1 MCTASMEINNVT
13 LVLTSCGRMD
23 LLEKTLDSFFKFN
36 TYPIERFLITED
48 SEDPAIFAQCNE
60 LNKKYGNVLEFIFN
74 EKRLGQSK
82 SIDKAYD
89 TVTTKYVFHCEE
101 DWEFYKSGFIEDSI
115 RVLSG
120 SPKILQAWI
129 RPKNDR
135 ILNKISEKIFEIN
148 GMKIRA
154 VLPASF
160 STGDVNEDGTPMF
173 VKNYMGFSWNPG
185 LKRISDYRLLVNGY
199 TGMVREHLIDHWYRD
214 NGYLVVSLSKK
225 DDDGYVKHIGWD
237 RRAGDPGFVG

>member
-1 MCTASMEINNVT
+1 
-13 LVLTSCGRMD
+13 MD

-36 TYPIERFLITED
+36 TYPIERFIVTED
-48 SEDPAIFAQCNE
+48 SAQEDIFDACIR
-60 LNKKYGNVLEFIFN
+60 LNKKYNNVLEFMFN
-74 EKRLGQSK
+74 ENKLGQSK
-82 SIDKAYD
+82 SIDKAYQ

-101 DWEFYKSGFIEDSI
+101 DWEFYRSGFIEDSI
-115 RVLSG
+115 RVLES

-135 ILNKISEKIFEIN
+135 ILNKISEKVFELN

-160 STGDVNEDGTPMF
+160 STGDTNEDGTPMI

-185 LKRISDYRLLVNGY
+185 LKRISDYRLLDNGY
-199 TGMVREHLIDHWYRD
+199 TGMIREHLIDHWYRD
-214 NGYLVVSLSKK
+214 NDFIVVSLSQT
-225 DDDGYVKHIGWD
+225 DSDGYVKHIGWD

>member
-1 MCTASMEINNVT
+1 MEINSVT
-13 LVLTSCGRMD
+13 FVLTSCGRMD

-36 TYPIERFLITED
+36 TYPIERFIVTED
-48 SEDPAIFAQCNE
+48 SAQEDIFDACIR
-60 LNKKYGNVLEFIFN
+60 LNKKYNNVLEFMFN
-74 EKRLGQSK
+74 ENKLGQSK
-82 SIDKAYD
+82 SIDKAYQ

-101 DWEFYKSGFIEDSI
+101 DWEFYRSGFIEDSI
-115 RVLSG
+115 RILES

-135 ILNKISEKIFEIN
+135 ILNKISEKVFELN

-160 STGDVNEDGTPMF
+160 STGDTNEDGTPMI

-185 LKRISDYRLLVNGY
+185 LKRISDYRLLDNGY
-199 TGMVREHLIDHWYRD
+199 TGMIREHLIDHWYRD
-214 NGYLVVSLSKK
+214 NDFIVVSLSQT
-225 DDDGYVKHIGWD
+225 DNDGYVKHIGWD

>member
-1 MCTASMEINNVT
+1 MEINSVT
-13 LVLTSCGRMD
+13 VVLTSCGRID

-36 TYPIERFLITED
+36 TYPIERFIITED
-48 SEDPAIFAQCNE
+48 SAQEEVFAACIE
-60 LNKKYGNVLEFIFN
+60 LNKKYNNSLEFMFN
-74 EKRLGQSK
+74 EKKLGQSK
-82 SIDKAYD
+82 SIDKAYK

-101 DWEFYKSGFIEDSI
+101 DWEFYRHGFIEDSI
-115 RVLSG
+115 RVLSA
-120 SPKILQAWI
+120 SKKILQAWI
-129 RPKNDR
+129 RPKNDN

-148 GMKIRA
+148 GMKVRA

-160 STGDVNEDGTPMF
+160 LTGDTNEDGTPMI

-185 LKRISDYRLLVNGY
+185 LKRMSDYRLLENGY

-214 NGYLVVSLSKK
+214 NDFIVVSLSIN
-225 DDDGYVKHIGWD
+225 DSDGYVKHTGWN